1 MGVLVA
7 GRSVS
12 VLMAGI
18 RLLVRVQAAGSRML
32 ARRTFVW
39 EFHRSKD
46 WTDETFSDPSASI

>member
-1 MGVLVA
+1 
-7 GRSVS
+7 
-12 VLMAGI
+12 MAGI

-46 WTDETFSDPSASI
+46 WTDETFSGPSASI